1 MRRQYC
7 PVDPCLRV
15 PGALFV
21 ISSILHQLLLEA
33 NKHICITETSSET
46 SAEGREEGEK
56 RTYIATEKENVEQK
70 TVEGRKPERGA
81 RSRKKEEE
89 EEEGKR
95 RRRRV
100 ALPRNVVASP
110 APQATTLAAPTAL
123 RPALHTMHTLHYSAI
138 LSCASTCPCYH

>member
-1 MRRQYC
+1 M
-7 PVDPCLRV
+7 
-15 PGALFV
+15 
-21 ISSILHQLLLEA
+21 
-33 NKHICITETSSET
+33 
-46 SAEGREEGEK
+46 
-56 RTYIATEKENVEQK
+56 EQK

-89 EEEGKR
+89 EQAKEEEGKR

-138 LSCASTCPCYH
+138 FSCASTCPCYH

>member
-1 MRRQYC
+1 M
-7 PVDPCLRV
+7 
-15 PGALFV
+15 
-21 ISSILHQLLLEA
+21 
-33 NKHICITETSSET
+33 
-46 SAEGREEGEK
+46 
-56 RTYIATEKENVEQK
+56 EQK

-123 RPALHTMHTLHYSAI
+123 RPALHTMHTLRYSAI
-138 LSCASTCPCYH
+138 FSCASTCPCYH